1 MKKTI
6 FWALVALNVVLLAA
20 LLAPYVRRNDGH
32 GPARRRR
39 AGRTTS

>member
-20 LLAPYVRRNDGH
+20 LLAPYVQRQPGAWPSVP
-32 GPARRRR
+32 PAA
-39 AGRTTS
+39 AGRT